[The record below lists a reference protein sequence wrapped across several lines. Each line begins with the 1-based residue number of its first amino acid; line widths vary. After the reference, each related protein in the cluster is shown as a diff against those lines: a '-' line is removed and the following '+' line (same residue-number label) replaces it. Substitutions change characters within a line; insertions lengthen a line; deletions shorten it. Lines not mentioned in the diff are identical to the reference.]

1 MKIIF
6 ACDENNGIGKNNS
19 LPWKCENDMK
29 YFKNCTIGNGNNAI
43 IMGSNTAKSIPSE
56 YFPLKN
62 RMNLILTKSMNLDN
76 DNVKTFSDIENII
89 NFTEERNFH
98 DVWIIGGKQIYE
110 LFLTKYLNIIDE
122 IHITKIK
129 GNFNCDVH
137 LDINNYLLNF
147 ELSKTMAYNDCII
160 FNHEKYK
167 EL

>member
-1 MKIIF
+1 
-6 ACDENNGIGKNNS
+6 
-19 LPWKCENDMK
+19 
-29 YFKNCTIGNGNNAI
+29 
-43 IMGSNTAKSIPSE
+43 
-56 YFPLKN
+56 
-62 RMNLILTKSMNLDN
+62 MNLILTKSMNLDN

-89 NFTEERNFH
+89 NFTKERNFH

-147 ELSKTMAYNDCII
+147 ELSKTIAYNDCVI

-167 EL
+167 GL